1 MRLSGGIAD
10 FSRKFGIICDKAG
23 LQPRGMTL
31 INPDVTSIPA
41 FSESTTAVF
50 GCFHFQ
56 EGCGFY
62 YLGNSIAFACLFASA
77 SNWKRS

>member
-1 MRLSGGIAD
+1 
-10 FSRKFGIICDKAG
+10 
-23 LQPRGMTL
+23 MTL

-56 EGCGFY
+56 EGCGSY